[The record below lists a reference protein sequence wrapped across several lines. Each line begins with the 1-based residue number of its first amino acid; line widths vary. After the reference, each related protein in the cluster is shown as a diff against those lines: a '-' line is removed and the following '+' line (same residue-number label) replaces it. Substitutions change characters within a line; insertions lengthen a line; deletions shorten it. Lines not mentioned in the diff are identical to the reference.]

1 MKNNQLF
8 NLRCSSC
15 NKDTPRLKEEDIN
28 FHLEK
33 LNSWNVNDERE
44 MIYKKFNFSNFTNSL
59 NFTNSVALIAENESH
74 HPDISLGWGYCI
86 IMLHTHAIKGLS
98 LNDFIL
104 ASKIDNLKY

>member
-1 MKNNQLF
+1 MKNNELS
-8 NLRCSSC
+8 NLNCSSC
-15 NKDTPRLKEEDIN
+15 NKNTPKLDDKDIN

-33 LNSWNVNDERE
+33 LNLWNINEDKE
-44 MIYKKFNFSNFTNSL
+44 MIYKKFIFSNFNKSL
-59 NFTNSVALIAENESH
+59 NFTNSVGLLAENEAH

-104 ASKIDNLKY
+104 ASKIDKL